1 MHMTC
6 RNLVPYSWK
15 ILKQIWSPRS
25 YLAVTVFIP
34 HVSISGY
41 REALLVPFVA
51 SLLKNSCH
59 EAMLQALV
67 DKESATILRV
77 TGLFWLS
84 RSLVKKEA
92 SMANRYRR
100 VIA

>member
-6 RNLVPYSWK
+6 RNLVPYAWK

-41 REALLVPFVA
+41 REALLVLFVA

-77 TGLFWLS
+77 TGLFGSLGAWLK
-84 RSLVKKEA
+84 RKLVWPTATEEL
-92 SMANRYRR
+92 
-100 VIA
+100 